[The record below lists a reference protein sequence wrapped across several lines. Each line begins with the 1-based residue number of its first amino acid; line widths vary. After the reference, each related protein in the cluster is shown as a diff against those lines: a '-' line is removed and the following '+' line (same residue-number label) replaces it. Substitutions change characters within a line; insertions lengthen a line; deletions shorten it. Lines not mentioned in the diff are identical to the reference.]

1 MINIKLKN
9 IFCFLVL
16 LILGS
21 CNKEYFTTGIELY
34 DSQFLNLES
43 ISFPIYSYQ
52 KKLERVQS
60 NNLSN
65 VHLGQYSDESFG
77 LIRSSFVSQLDVT
90 NLDIF
95 GDFSQATEDEGS
107 DTDIRVIDEEEEL
120 TNVYLDIPFFNN
132 SNDKDSDGVIDLFDV
147 DPNNSSSD
155 SDGDGIS
162 DIDELRAE
170 LNPLSSDS
178 DGDGILDADD
188 TDNEGYD
195 SSKRVYEIDSVFG
208 NRDATF
214 NLKVHELKYYLSS
227 LDPSNNFESESEY
240 YSDFDFYENGHAGRL
255 LFDQTINLDFNEVPV
270 LYFDDDPETTSN
282 ELEEINYYET
292 PRIRVPLDINFF
304 QSKIIDLEGKD
315 PLINKA
321 NFNNHLRGLIVQA
334 ENFSDDLYMILD
346 ISNAGIVLQYT
357 YNFYNTN
364 GTTDQSD
371 DIVERK
377 TKSNSIPLGGIH
389 VNQYNNSTSNID
401 IDEGLTDKI
410 LLNGSNYIS
419 KLKLFSKNNYEI
431 TNELKAFKEKDVL
444 INEANIILYIDKTLG
459 SSNKE
464 TLPKRLYLYS
474 YTNGDPIEDY
484 NKDFSESFNEYVV
497 NENKY
502 VFGGLLQYDSDN
514 KPLSYK
520 FNITNHIANIIRYDS
535 LNIDLGLT
543 VTSDVNDI
551 NLKNAC
557 LSDEQKI
564 KLPAHSLTYPFPVI
578 LNGSNTGNLETENGL
593 KLEILYS
600 KY

>member
-195 SSKRVYEIDSVFG
+195 SSKRVYEIDSVYG

-551 NLKNAC
+551 NLKNAF

>member
-9 IFCFLVL
+9 IFCFLIL

-107 DTDIRVIDEEEEL
+107 DTDIRIIDEEEEL

-132 SNDKDSDGVIDLFDV
+132 SNDKDSDGVIDLYDV

-155 SDGDGIS
+155 SDGDGVS
-162 DIDELRAE
+162 DIDELRAK

-178 DGDGILDADD
+178 DGDGILDAVD
-188 TDNEGYD
+188 TENEGYD
-195 SSKRVYEIDSVFG
+195 SSKRVYEIDSVYG

-227 LDPSNNFESESEY
+227 LDPINNFESESEY
-240 YSDFDFYENGHAGRL
+240 YSDFDFYESGHSGRL

-304 QSKIIDLEGKD
+304 QSKVIDLEGQD

-364 GTTDQSD
+364 GTADQSD
-371 DIVERK
+371 DIIERK

-389 VNQYNNSTSNID
+389 VNQYNNSTSNVD

-410 LLNGSNYIS
+410 LLNGSNYFS

-431 TNELKAFKEKDVL
+431 TSDLKAFKEKDVL
-444 INEANIILYIDKTLG
+444 INEANVVLYIDKTLG
-459 SSNKE
+459 LSNKE

-484 NKDFSESFNEYVV
+484 NKDFSESFNEGVV

-551 NLKNAC
+551 NLKNAF

>member
-188 TDNEGYD
+188 AENEGYD
-195 SSKRVYEIDSVFG
+195 SSKRVYEIDSVYG

-419 KLKLFSKNNYEI
+419 KLKLFSKNNYDI

-551 NLKNAC
+551 NLKNAF

>member
-107 DTDIRVIDEEEEL
+107 DTDIRIIDEEEEL

-195 SSKRVYEIDSVFG
+195 SSKRVYEIDSVYG

-364 GTTDQSD
+364 GTSDQSD

-551 NLKNAC
+551 NLKNAF

>member
-9 IFCFLVL
+9 IFCFLFL

-195 SSKRVYEIDSVFG
+195 SSKRVYEIDSVYG

-474 YTNGDPIEDY
+474 YSNGDPIEDY

-551 NLKNAC
+551 NLKNAF
-557 LSDEQKI
+557 LSDDQKI

>member
-195 SSKRVYEIDSVFG
+195 SSKRVYEIDSVYG

-474 YTNGDPIEDY
+474 YSNGDPIEDY

-551 NLKNAC
+551 NLKNAF
-557 LSDEQKI
+557 LSDDQKI

>member
-1 MINIKLKN
+1 MINIKIKN

-16 LILGS
+16 LVLGS
-21 CNKEYFTTGIELY
+21 CNKEYFSTGIELY

-95 GDFSQATEDEGS
+95 GDFSQATEDDGS
-107 DTDIRVIDEEEEL
+107 DTDIRIIDEEEEL

-132 SNDKDSDGVIDLFDV
+132 SNDKDSDGVIDLYDV

-188 TDNEGYD
+188 TENEGYD
-195 SSKRVYEIDSVFG
+195 SSKRVYEIDSVYG

-321 NFNNHLRGLIVQA
+321 NFNNHLRGLIIQA

-364 GTTDQSD
+364 GTADESD
-371 DIVERK
+371 DIIERK

-431 TNELKAFKEKDVL
+431 TNELKALKEKDVL

-551 NLKNAC
+551 NLKNAF

>member
-188 TDNEGYD
+188 AENEGYD
-195 SSKRVYEIDSVFG
+195 SSKRVYEIDSVYG

-315 PLINKA
+315 PLINKS

-551 NLKNAC
+551 NLKNAF

>member
-107 DTDIRVIDEEEEL
+107 DTDIRIIDEEEEL

-188 TDNEGYD
+188 AENEGYD
-195 SSKRVYEIDSVFG
+195 SSKRVYEIDSVYG

-474 YTNGDPIEDY
+474 YSNGDPIEDY

-551 NLKNAC
+551 NLKNAF

>member
-9 IFCFLVL
+9 IFCFLIL

-107 DTDIRVIDEEEEL
+107 DTDIRIIDEEEEL

-132 SNDKDSDGVIDLFDV
+132 SNDKDSDGVIDLYDV

-178 DGDGILDADD
+178 DGDGILDAVD
-188 TDNEGYD
+188 TENEGYD
-195 SSKRVYEIDSVFG
+195 SSKRVYEIDSVYG

-227 LDPSNNFESESEY
+227 LDPINNFESESEY
-240 YSDFDFYENGHAGRL
+240 YSDFDFYESGHSGRL

-304 QSKIIDLEGKD
+304 QSKVIDLEGQD

-364 GTTDQSD
+364 GTADQSD
-371 DIVERK
+371 DIIERK

-389 VNQYNNSTSNID
+389 VNQYNNSTSNVD

-410 LLNGSNYIS
+410 LLNGSNYFS

-431 TNELKAFKEKDVL
+431 TSDLKAFKEKDVL
-444 INEANIILYIDKTLG
+444 INEANVVLYIDKTLG
-459 SSNKE
+459 LSNKE

-484 NKDFSESFNEYVV
+484 NKDFSESFNEGVV

-551 NLKNAC
+551 NLKNAF

-564 KLPAHSLTYPFPVI
+564 KLPAHSLTYP
-578 LNGSNTGNLETENGL
+578 
-593 KLEILYS
+593 
-600 KY
+600 

>member
-188 TDNEGYD
+188 AENEGYD
-195 SSKRVYEIDSVFG
+195 SSKRVYEIDSVYG

-270 LYFDDDPETTSN
+270 LYFDDDPETASN

-520 FNITNHIANIIRYDS
+520 FNITNHIANVIRYDS

-551 NLKNAC
+551 NLKNAF

>member
-9 IFCFLVL
+9 IFCFLIL

-107 DTDIRVIDEEEEL
+107 DTDIRIIDEEEEL

-132 SNDKDSDGVIDLFDV
+132 SNDKDSDGVIDLYDV

-178 DGDGILDADD
+178 DGDGILDAVD
-188 TDNEGYD
+188 TENEGYD
-195 SSKRVYEIDSVFG
+195 SSKRVYEIDSVYG

-227 LDPSNNFESESEY
+227 LDPINNFESESEY
-240 YSDFDFYENGHAGRL
+240 YSDFDFYESGHSGRL

-304 QSKIIDLEGKD
+304 QSKVIDLEGQD

-364 GTTDQSD
+364 GTADQSD
-371 DIVERK
+371 DIIERK

-389 VNQYNNSTSNID
+389 VNQYNNSTSNVD

-410 LLNGSNYIS
+410 LLNGSNYFS

-431 TNELKAFKEKDVL
+431 TSDLKAFKEKDVL
-444 INEANIILYIDKTLG
+444 INEANVVLYIDKTLG
-459 SSNKE
+459 LSNKE

-484 NKDFSESFNEYVV
+484 NKDFSESFNEGVV

-551 NLKNAC
+551 NLKNAF

>member
-1 MINIKLKN
+1 MIKKLKN
-9 IFCFLVL
+9 ILCLLVL
-16 LILGS
+16 ALLGS
-21 CNKEYFTTGIELY
+21 CNKEYFSAGIEIY
-34 DSQFLNLES
+34 DSQFIDIQS

-52 KKLERVQS
+52 KKIDRVQS

-65 VHLGQYSDESFG
+65 VHLGQYSDETLG
-77 LIRSSFVSQLDVT
+77 IIKSSFVSQLDVT

-95 GDFSQATEDEGS
+95 GDFSQATEDKGS
-107 DTDIRVIDEEEEL
+107 DTDIRIIDEEEEL
-120 TNVYLDIPFFNN
+120 INVYLDIPFFNN
-132 SNDKDSDGVIDLFDV
+132 SNDKDSDGVIDLYDV

-178 DGDGILDADD
+178 DGDGILDGDD
-188 TDNEGYD
+188 TENEGYD

-214 NLKVHELKYYLSS
+214 NLKVHELKYYLSP

-240 YSDFDFYENGHAGRL
+240 YSDINFYDNGHAGRL
-255 LFDQTINLDFNEVPV
+255 LFDQNINLDFNEVPV
-270 LYFDDDPETTSN
+270 LFFNDDPETINN
-282 ELEEINYYET
+282 ELEDINYYET
-292 PRIRVPLDINFF
+292 PRLRVPLDINFF
-304 QSKIIDLEGKD
+304 QSKIIDLEGQD
-315 PLINKA
+315 QLINKA

-346 ISNAGIVLQYT
+346 ISNAGIVLEYN

-371 DIVERK
+371 DIIERK
-377 TKSNSIPLGGIH
+377 TKTNSIPLGGIYI
-389 VNQYNNSTSNID
+389 NQYNNLLNNNGLVE
-401 IDEGLTDKI
+401 EGLTNKI
-410 LLNGSNYIS
+410 LLNGSDYIS
-419 KLKLFSKNNYEI
+419 KLKLFSENSL
-431 TNELKAFKEKDVL
+431 ELTDELIKFKEEDAL
-444 INEANIILYIDKTLG
+444 INEANIVLFIDKSLG
-459 SSNKE
+459 SPDIK

-474 YTNGDPIEDY
+474 YNDGAPIEDY
-484 NKDFSESFNEYVV
+484 NKDFTEAFTESEV
-497 NENKY
+497 NVNKY

-514 KPLSYK
+514 NPISYK
-520 FNITNHIANIIRYDS
+520 FNVTNHIANIIRYDS

-543 VTSDVNDI
+543 VTSDVNDV
-551 NLKNAC
+551 NVKNAF

-564 KLPAHSLTYPFPVI
+564 KLPAHSLTFPFPVI
-578 LNGSNTGNLETENGL
+578 LNGSSSGNLETENGL
-593 KLEILYS
+593 KLEILFS

>member
-1 MINIKLKN
+1 MIQVLKN
-9 IFCFLVL
+9 ISCLLLLVL
-16 LILGS
+16 LAS
-21 CNKEYFTTGIELY
+21 CNKDYFSTGIEIY
-34 DSQFLNLES
+34 DSQFLDIKS

-52 KKLERVQS
+52 KKIDRVQS

-65 VHLGQYSDESFG
+65 VHLGQYSDESLG
-77 LIRSSFVSQLDVT
+77 IIKSSFVSQLDVT

-95 GDFSQATEDEGS
+95 GDFSQETEDKGS
-107 DTDIRVIDEEEEL
+107 DTDIRIIDEEEEL

-132 SNDKDSDGVIDLFDV
+132 SNDKDSDGVIDLYDV

-178 DGDGILDADD
+178 DGDGILDGDD
-188 TDNEGYD
+188 TENEGYD

-240 YSDFDFYENGHAGRL
+240 YSDINFYDNGHAGRL
-255 LFDQTINLDFNEVPV
+255 LYDQNINLDFNEVPV
-270 LYFDDDPETTSN
+270 LFFDDDPETTTN
-282 ELEEINYYET
+282 ELEDINYYET
-292 PRIRVPLDINFF
+292 PRLRVPLDINFF
-304 QSKIIDLEGKD
+304 QSKIIDLEGQD
-315 PLINKA
+315 QLINKA

-346 ISNAGIVLQYT
+346 ITNSGIVLEYT

-364 GTTDQSD
+364 GTADESD
-371 DIVERK
+371 DIIERK
-377 TKSNSIPLGGIH
+377 TKTNSIPLGGVYI
-389 VNQYNNSTSNID
+389 NQYNNQPNND
-401 IDEGLTDKI
+401 GLVEEGLTNKI
-410 LLNGSNYIS
+410 LLNGSDYIS
-419 KLKLFSKNNYEI
+419 KLKLFSENSLEI
-431 TNELKAFKEKDVL
+431 TNELKKFKEEDAL
-444 INEANIILYIDKTLG
+444 INEANIVLFIDKTLG
-459 SSNKE
+459 SPDIK

-474 YTNGDPIEDY
+474 YNNGAPIEDY
-484 NKDFSESFNEYVV
+484 NKDFTEAFTESAV
-497 NENKY
+497 NVNKY

-514 KPLSYK
+514 NPLSYK
-520 FNITNHIANIIRYDS
+520 FNVTNHIANIIRYDS

-543 VTSDVNDI
+543 VTSDVNDV
-551 NLKNAC
+551 NVKNAF

-564 KLPAHSLTYPFPVI
+564 KLPAHSLTFPFPVI
-578 LNGSNTGNLETENGL
+578 LNGSSSGNLETENGL
-593 KLEILYS
+593 KLEILFS

>member
-1 MINIKLKN
+1 MIKIKN

-16 LILGS
+16 LIIGS
-21 CNKEYFTTGIELY
+21 CNKEYFSTGIELY

-188 TDNEGYD
+188 ADNEGYD
-195 SSKRVYEIDSVFG
+195 SSKRVYEIDSVYG

-551 NLKNAC
+551 NLKNAF

>member
-52 KKLERVQS
+52 KKLDRVQS

-107 DTDIRVIDEEEEL
+107 DTDIRIIDEEEEL

-188 TDNEGYD
+188 AENEGYD
-195 SSKRVYEIDSVFG
+195 SSKRVYEIDSVYG

-551 NLKNAC
+551 NLKNAF

>member
-107 DTDIRVIDEEEEL
+107 DTDIRIIDEEEEL

-188 TDNEGYD
+188 AENEGYD
-195 SSKRVYEIDSVFG
+195 SSKRVYEIDSVYG

-270 LYFDDDPETTSN
+270 LYFDDDPETASN

-551 NLKNAC
+551 NLKNAF

>member
-315 PLINKA
+315 PLINKS

-551 NLKNAC
+551 NLKNAF

>member
-188 TDNEGYD
+188 ADNEGYD
-195 SSKRVYEIDSVFG
+195 SSKRVYEIDSVYG

-419 KLKLFSKNNYEI
+419 KLKLFSKNNYDI

-551 NLKNAC
+551 NLKNAF

>member
-1 MINIKLKN
+1 MINIKIKN

-16 LILGS
+16 LVLGS
-21 CNKEYFTTGIELY
+21 CNKEYFSTGIELY

-95 GDFSQATEDEGS
+95 GDFSQATEDDGS
-107 DTDIRVIDEEEEL
+107 DTDIRIIDEEEEL

-132 SNDKDSDGVIDLFDV
+132 SNDKDSDGVIDLYDV

-188 TDNEGYD
+188 TENEGYD
-195 SSKRVYEIDSVFG
+195 SSKRVYEIDSVYG

-321 NFNNHLRGLIVQA
+321 NFNNHLRGLIIQA

-364 GTTDQSD
+364 GTADESD
-371 DIVERK
+371 DIIERK

-431 TNELKAFKEKDVL
+431 TNELKALKEKDVL

-474 YTNGDPIEDY
+474 YANGDPIEDY

-551 NLKNAC
+551 NLKNAF

>member
-107 DTDIRVIDEEEEL
+107 DTDIRIIDEEEEL

-188 TDNEGYD
+188 AENEGYD
-195 SSKRVYEIDSVFG
+195 SSKRVYEIDSVYG

-520 FNITNHIANIIRYDS
+520 FNITNHIANVIRYDS

-551 NLKNAC
+551 NLKNAF

>member
-107 DTDIRVIDEEEEL
+107 DTDIRIIDEEEEL

-188 TDNEGYD
+188 TENEGYD
-195 SSKRVYEIDSVFG
+195 SSKRVYEIDSVYG

-364 GTTDQSD
+364 GTTDESD

-431 TNELKAFKEKDVL
+431 TNELKIFKEEDVL
-444 INEANIILYIDKTLG
+444 INEANIVLFLY
-459 SSNKE
+459 
-464 TLPKRLYLYS
+464 
-474 YTNGDPIEDY
+474 
-484 NKDFSESFNEYVV
+484 
-497 NENKY
+497 
-502 VFGGLLQYDSDN
+502 
-514 KPLSYK
+514 
-520 FNITNHIANIIRYDS
+520 
-535 LNIDLGLT
+535 
-543 VTSDVNDI
+543 
-551 NLKNAC
+551 
-557 LSDEQKI
+557 
-564 KLPAHSLTYPFPVI
+564 
-578 LNGSNTGNLETENGL
+578 
-593 KLEILYS
+593 
-600 KY
+600 

>member
-1 MINIKLKN
+1 MIKIKN

-16 LILGS
+16 LIIGS
-21 CNKEYFTTGIELY
+21 CNKDYFSTGIELY

-107 DTDIRVIDEEEEL
+107 DTDIRIIDEEEEL
-120 TNVYLDIPFFNN
+120 TYVYLDIPFFNN

-195 SSKRVYEIDSVFG
+195 SSKRVYEIDSVYG

-321 NFNNHLRGLIVQA
+321 NFNNHMRGLIVQA

-431 TNELKAFKEKDVL
+431 TNELKAFKEKDIL

-551 NLKNAC
+551 NLKNAF

>member
-1 MINIKLKN
+1 MIKIKN

-16 LILGS
+16 LIIGS
-21 CNKEYFTTGIELY
+21 CNKEYFSTGIELY

-195 SSKRVYEIDSVFG
+195 SSKRVYEIDSVYG

-315 PLINKA
+315 PLINKS

-474 YTNGDPIEDY
+474 YANGDPIEDY

-551 NLKNAC
+551 NLKNAF

>member
-1 MINIKLKN
+1 MIKIKN

-16 LILGS
+16 LIIGS
-21 CNKEYFTTGIELY
+21 CNKEYFSTGIELY

-315 PLINKA
+315 PLINKS

-551 NLKNAC
+551 NLKNAF

>member
-107 DTDIRVIDEEEEL
+107 DTDIRIIDEEEEL

-188 TDNEGYD
+188 AENEGYD
-195 SSKRVYEIDSVFG
+195 SSKRVYEIDSVYG

-551 NLKNAC
+551 NLKNAF

>member
-188 TDNEGYD
+188 ADNEGYD
-195 SSKRVYEIDSVFG
+195 SSKRVYEIDSVYG

-551 NLKNAC
+551 NLKNAF

>member
-1 MINIKLKN
+1 M
-9 IFCFLVL
+9 
-16 LILGS
+16 S
-21 CNKEYFTTGIELY
+21 TA
-34 DSQFLNLES
+34 LN
-43 ISFPIYSYQ
+43 
-52 KKLERVQS
+52 
-60 NNLSN
+60 
-65 VHLGQYSDESFG
+65 QYASK
-77 LIRSSFVSQLDVT
+77 VT

-147 DPNNSSSD
+147 DPNDSSSD

-195 SSKRVYEIDSVFG
+195 SSKRVYEIDSVYG

-401 IDEGLTDKI
+401 VDEGLTDKI

-444 INEANIILYIDKTLG
+444 INEANIILYIDKKLG

-551 NLKNAC
+551 NLKTTPR
-557 LSDEQKI
+557 KI
-564 KLPAHSLTYPFPVI
+564 IEINVANRGPKP
-578 LNGSNTGNLETENGL
+578 LNIG
-593 KLEILYS
+593 
-600 KY
+600 

>member
-195 SSKRVYEIDSVFG
+195 SSKRVYEIDSVYG

-474 YTNGDPIEDY
+474 YANGDPIEDY

-551 NLKNAC
+551 NLKNAF

>member
-1 MINIKLKN
+1 MIKIKN

-16 LILGS
+16 LIIGS
-21 CNKEYFTTGIELY
+21 CNKDYFSTGIELY

-107 DTDIRVIDEEEEL
+107 DTDIRIIDEEEEL

-188 TDNEGYD
+188 AENEGYD
-195 SSKRVYEIDSVFG
+195 SSKRVYEIDSVYG

-270 LYFDDDPETTSN
+270 LYFDDDPETASN

-520 FNITNHIANIIRYDS
+520 FNITNHIANVIRYDS

-551 NLKNAC
+551 NLKNAF

>member
-1 MINIKLKN
+1 MIKIKN

-16 LILGS
+16 LIIGS
-21 CNKEYFTTGIELY
+21 CNKEYFSTGIELY

-195 SSKRVYEIDSVFG
+195 SSKRVYEIDSVYG

-474 YTNGDPIEDY
+474 YANGDPIEDY

-551 NLKNAC
+551 NLKNAF

>member
-195 SSKRVYEIDSVFG
+195 SSKRVYEIDSVYG

-270 LYFDDDPETTSN
+270 LYFDDDPETASN

-364 GTTDQSD
+364 GTTDESD

-551 NLKNAC
+551 NLKNAF

>member
-107 DTDIRVIDEEEEL
+107 DTDIRIIDEEEEL

-188 TDNEGYD
+188 AENEGYD
-195 SSKRVYEIDSVFG
+195 SSKRVYEIDSVYG

-270 LYFDDDPETTSN
+270 LYFDDDPETASN

-520 FNITNHIANIIRYDS
+520 FNITNHIANVIRYDS

-551 NLKNAC
+551 NLKNAF

>member
-9 IFCFLVL
+9 IFCFLIL

-107 DTDIRVIDEEEEL
+107 DTDIRIIDEEEEL

-132 SNDKDSDGVIDLFDV
+132 SNDKDSDGVIDLYDV

-162 DIDELRAE
+162 DIDELRAK

-178 DGDGILDADD
+178 DGDGILDAVD
-188 TDNEGYD
+188 TENEGYD
-195 SSKRVYEIDSVFG
+195 SSKRVYEIDSVYG

-227 LDPSNNFESESEY
+227 LDPINNFESESEY
-240 YSDFDFYENGHAGRL
+240 YSDFDFYESGHSGRL

-304 QSKIIDLEGKD
+304 QSKVIDLEGQD

-364 GTTDQSD
+364 GTADQSD
-371 DIVERK
+371 DIIERK

-389 VNQYNNSTSNID
+389 VNQYNNSTSNVD

-410 LLNGSNYIS
+410 LLNGSNYFS

-431 TNELKAFKEKDVL
+431 TSDLKAFKEKDVL
-444 INEANIILYIDKTLG
+444 INEANVVLYIDKTLG
-459 SSNKE
+459 LSNKE

-484 NKDFSESFNEYVV
+484 NKDFSESFNEGVV

-551 NLKNAC
+551 NLKNAF